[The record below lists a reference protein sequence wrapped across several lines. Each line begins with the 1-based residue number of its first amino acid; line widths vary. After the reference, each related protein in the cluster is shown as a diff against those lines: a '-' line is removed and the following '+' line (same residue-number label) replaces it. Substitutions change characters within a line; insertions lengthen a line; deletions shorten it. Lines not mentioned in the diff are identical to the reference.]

1 MPKVCIIR
9 CSFLRHILYFI
20 TLKVLRFDRFVKSDL
35 LRDFYILLI
44 FKINVKFLTNL
55 INFI

>member
-9 CSFLRHILYFI
+9 CSFLRHILYHFEGF
-20 TLKVLRFDRFVKSDL
+20 TFRKPDL
-35 LRDFYILLI
+35 LRDFDNILLI
-44 FKINVKFLTNL
+44 FEINVKLLTNL